1 MPCLYTANPKQMKNF
16 TSTKDIQDLNELV
29 QLAREIKAD
38 PFKYRDAGKDK
49 TMVLLFFNPSLRT
62 RLSTEKASLNLG
74 MQVISM
80 NADQGWTLEFEDGAI
95 MNAGS
100 AEHVKE
106 AAAVVSQYADII
118 GIRTFPGLKDR
129 EKDYSEQVMEAFKRY
144 ASVPIIS
151 LESATRHPL
160 QSLADVITIEE
171 FKKKDRP
178 KVVLSWA
185 PHVRALPQ
193 AVPNSFVEWMKIANV
208 DLVVTNPHGYELA
221 DEFMDGVHLEY
232 DQKKAF
238 EGADFVYAKNWSS
251 YREYGQ
257 ILNQDPAWMITQDK
271 LVNWTNDAKFMH
283 CLPVRRNVVVE
294 DAVLDGP
301 NSIVISEA
309 NNRTWAA
316 QAVVKKVLE
325 GL

>member
-1 MPCLYTANPKQMKNF
+1 MKNF
-16 TSTKDIQDLNELV
+16 TSAKDATDLTGLV
-29 QLAREIKAD
+29 QLARDIKAD

-62 RLSTEKASLNLG
+62 RLSTEKAALNLG

-80 NADQGWTLEFEDGAI
+80 NADQGWTLEFEEGAI

-129 EKDYSEQVMEAFKRY
+129 EKDYSEQVIEAFKRY

-208 DLVVTNPHGYELA
+208 DLVVTNPEGYDLA
-221 DEFMDGVHLEY
+221 DEFMEGVHLEH

-257 ILNQDPAWMITQDK
+257 ILNQDPAWTITQDK
-271 LVNWTNDAKFMH
+271 LVNWANDARFMH

-301 NSIVISEA
+301 NSIVISQA

>member
-1 MPCLYTANPKQMKNF
+1 MKNF
-16 TSTKDIQDLNELV
+16 TSTKDIHDLNELV

-38 PFKYRDAGKDK
+38 PFKYRDAGQDK

-62 RLSTEKASLNLG
+62 RLSTEKAALNLG

-160 QSLADVITIEE
+160 QSLADVVTIEE

-208 DLVVTNPHGYELA
+208 DLVVTNPHGYDLA
-221 DEFMDGVHLEY
+221 DEFMDGVHLEH

-271 LVNWTNDAKFMH
+271 LVNWANNAHFMH

>member
-1 MPCLYTANPKQMKNF
+1 MKNF
-16 TSTKDIQDLNELV
+16 ISAKDATDLAGLV
-29 QLAREIKAD
+29 QLARDIKAD

-62 RLSTEKASLNLG
+62 RLSTEKAALNLG

-80 NADQGWTLEFEDGAI
+80 NADQGWTLEFEEGAI

-129 EKDYSEQVMEAFKRY
+129 EKDYSEQVIEAFKRY

-208 DLVVTNPHGYELA
+208 DLVVTNPEGYELA
-221 DEFMDGVHLEY
+221 DEFMEGVQLEY
-232 DQKKAF
+232 DQQKAF

-257 ILNQDPAWMITQDK
+257 ILNQDPAWTITQDK
-271 LVNWTNDAKFMH
+271 LVNWANDARFMH

-301 NSIVISEA
+301 NSIVISQA

>member
-1 MPCLYTANPKQMKNF
+1 MKNF
-16 TSTKDIQDLNELV
+16 TSAKDATDLAGLV

-62 RLSTEKASLNLG
+62 RLSTEKAALNLG

-80 NADQGWTLEFEDGAI
+80 NADQGWTLEFEEGAI

-129 EKDYSEQVMEAFKRY
+129 EKDYSEQVIEAFKRY

-208 DLVVTNPHGYELA
+208 DLVVTNPEGYDLA
-221 DEFMDGVHLEY
+221 DEFMEGVHLEH

-238 EGADFVYAKNWSS
+238 QDADFVYAKNWSS

-257 ILNQDPAWMITQDK
+257 ILNQDPAWTITQDK
-271 LVNWTNDAKFMH
+271 LFNWANDARFMH

-301 NSIVISEA
+301 NSIVISQA

>member
-1 MPCLYTANPKQMKNF
+1 MKDF
-16 TSTKDIQDLNELV
+16 TSAKDATDLTGLV
-29 QLAREIKAD
+29 KLAREIKAD

-62 RLSTEKASLNLG
+62 RLSTEKAALNLG

-80 NADQGWTLEFEDGAI
+80 NADQGWTLEFQEGAI
-95 MNAGS
+95 MDGPS

-118 GIRTFPGLKDR
+118 GIRSFPGLKDR
-129 EKDYSEQVMEAFKRY
+129 EKDYSEQVIEAFKKY
-144 ASVPIIS
+144 ASAPVIS

-160 QSLADVITIEE
+160 QSLADVVTIEE

-193 AVPNSFVEWMKIANV
+193 AVPNSFVEWMKIADV
-208 DLVVTNPHGYELA
+208 DLVVTNPQGYELA
-221 DEFMDGVHLEY
+221 DEFMNGVTLEY
-232 DQKKAF
+232 DQQKAF
-238 EGADFVYAKNWSS
+238 EGADFIYAKNWSS
-251 YREYGQ
+251 YSEYGQ
-257 ILNQDPAWMITQDK
+257 ILNKDEAWRITQDK
-271 LVNWTNDAKFMH
+271 LTNWANNAYFMH

-301 NSIVISEA
+301 NSIVIQQA

>member
-1 MPCLYTANPKQMKNF
+1 MKNF
-16 TSTKDIQDLNELV
+16 TSAKDATDLAGLV

-62 RLSTEKASLNLG
+62 RLSTEKAALNLG

-80 NADQGWTLEFEDGAI
+80 NADQGWTLEFEEGAI

-129 EKDYSEQVMEAFKRY
+129 EKDYSEQVIEAFKRY

-208 DLVVTNPHGYELA
+208 DLVVTNPEGYELA
-221 DEFMDGVHLEY
+221 DEFMEGVQLEY
-232 DQKKAF
+232 DQQKAF

-257 ILNQDPAWMITQDK
+257 ILNQDPAWTITQDK
-271 LVNWTNDAKFMH
+271 LVNWANDARFMH

-301 NSIVISEA
+301 NSIVISQA

-316 QAVVKKVLE
+316 QAVVKQVLE

>member
-1 MPCLYTANPKQMKNF
+1 MKNF
-16 TSTKDIQDLNELV
+16 ISAKDATDLAGLV

-62 RLSTEKASLNLG
+62 RLSTEKAALNLG

-80 NADQGWTLEFEDGAI
+80 NADQGWTLEFEEGAI

-129 EKDYSEQVMEAFKRY
+129 EKDYSEQVIEAFKRY

-208 DLVVTNPHGYELA
+208 DLVVTNPEGYELA
-221 DEFMDGVHLEY
+221 DEFMEGVQLEY
-232 DQKKAF
+232 DQQKAF

-257 ILNQDPAWMITQDK
+257 ILNQDPAWTITQDK
-271 LVNWTNDAKFMH
+271 LVNWANDARFMH

-301 NSIVISEA
+301 NSIVISQA

>member
-1 MPCLYTANPKQMKNF
+1 MKNF
-16 TSTKDIQDLNELV
+16 TSTKDIHDLNELV

-38 PFKYRDAGKDK
+38 PFKYRDTGKDK

-62 RLSTEKASLNLG
+62 RLSTEKAALNLG

-80 NADQGWTLEFEDGAI
+80 NADQGWTLEFEEGAI

-129 EKDYSEQVMEAFKRY
+129 EKDYAEQVMEAFKRY

-160 QSLADVITIEE
+160 QSLADVVTIEE

-208 DLVVTNPHGYELA
+208 DLVVTNPHGYDLA
-221 DEFMDGVHLEY
+221 DEFMDGVHLEH

-251 YREYGQ
+251 YSEYGQ

-271 LVNWTNDAKFMH
+271 LVNWTNNSYFMH